1 MFLHVPVTILIEKY
15 TGISTV
21 FLYIVM
27 GTLIP
32 LICHVLFKQFLLTN
46 ALFLGAFPIPKKDS
60 GQTLPVSK

>member
-15 TGISTV
+15 IGISTV

-32 LICHVLFKQFLLTN
+32 LVCHVLFKQFLLTN
-46 ALFLGAFPIPKKDS
+46 ALFLGAFPIPRKEA